1 MAAKLNLRCK
11 SASGMQIVKDITTET
26 TVMELKTCL
35 GHLCSIEPYKL
46 KIRSGYPP
54 KVIDISN
61 DLLTMIEMPFKS
73 GDTLLVEEDKSLAAP
88 APVASSS
95 TAAPPNDSLGSLW
108 KAQLDKTEGI
118 LTRKVVPANNSCL
131 FTSINCCMSDGR
143 LDLEVAP
150 LMRDIIVG
158 AVSSQPALY
167 SEVLLGK
174 PNAEYCQWILKGES
188 WGGAIEVS
196 ILSKYYAVEID
207 VVDTQSGRIDR
218 FGEDMEYPKRIF
230 LLYDGIHYDPLVMEP
245 LDGTSACR
253 TIFSTSDDSV
263 VVQALELAA
272 ECKNSRQFTDTA
284 NFQLRCITC
293 NKPLKGQREA
303 QDHAKKTGH
312 TNFGEI

>member
-1 MAAKLNLRCK
+1 
-11 SASGMQIVKDITTET
+11 
-26 TVMELKTCL
+26 MELKTCL

-88 APVASSS
+88 TPVASSS

-150 LMRDIIVG
+150 TMRRVITN
-158 AVSSQPALY
+158 AVSAQPDLY
-167 SEVLLGK
+167 NEAVLDK
-174 PNAEYCQWILKGES
+174 PTQEYCNWILKGES

-196 ILSKYYAVEID
+196 ILSKYYSVEID

-218 FGEDMEYPKRIF
+218 FGEDMNYLNRIF

-245 LDGTSACR
+245 LDGSASYK
-253 TIFSTSDDSV
+253 TVFSVSDHV
-263 VVQALELAA
+263 VESQALEIAA
-272 ECKNSRQFTDTA
+272 ECKNSRQFTDVA

-293 NKPLKGQREA
+293 NKPLKGQKEA
-303 QDHAKKTGH
+303 QDHATKTGH